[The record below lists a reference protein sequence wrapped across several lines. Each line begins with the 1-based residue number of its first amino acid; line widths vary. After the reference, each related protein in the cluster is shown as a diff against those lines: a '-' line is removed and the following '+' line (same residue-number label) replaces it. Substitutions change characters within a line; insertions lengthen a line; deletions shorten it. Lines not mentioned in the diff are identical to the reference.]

1 MYSVKVNISQNY
13 RIHRIKLLELRKFSK
28 QKGSIEDDSI
38 PLRRG
43 QKLITGGRGREGS
56 GWEGEEDG
64 EGKGKRKEN
73 GKGKGKGETGSG
85 IGAGEKPRRPEEGME
100 ICNLRWWQVL
110 VSSRKYQR
118 PGR

>member
-56 GWEGEEDG
+56 GWEGEGGNRIRYRGRRETQ
-64 EGKGKRKEN
+64 KARRRN
-73 GKGKGKGETGSG
+73 GNMQPQVVAGSG
-85 IGAGEKPRRPEEGME
+85 I
-100 ICNLRWWQVL
+100 L
-110 VSSRKYQR
+110 
-118 PGR
+118 